1 MPLDELRDLSSAMF
15 GHRYR
20 LELLAALAQVG
31 SDEAICLTPL
41 AQRCNVLPGVYYP
54 ALKVLVAAGLVC
66 RMARTRNDPRVLYA
80 RTQGPVWT
88 GLRRIV
94 EDLEV
99 EIDLRGVAHPRRDV
113 AA

>member
-1 MPLDELRDLSSAMF
+1 MF

-20 LELLAALAQVG
+20 LELLAALARVG
-31 SDEAICLTPL
+31 NDEAICLTPL
-41 AQRCNVLPGVYYP
+41 AQGCNVLSSVYYP
-54 ALKVLVAAGLVC
+54 ALKLLVAAGLVR
-66 RMARTRNDPRVLYA
+66 RMARTRDDPRVLYA

-99 EIDLRGVAHPRRDV
+99 EIDLRSVVHPRRDV